1 MYATTR
7 TLVVLVAAALLV
19 ACGGKTGSS
28 PGTMPSTQAMEPAD
42 ASSRDFGDYV
52 LHFNAI
58 PTDTLTPEIASSYSI
73 TRSAN
78 RVLLNISIL
87 KKTEGGP
94 DMPVAGKV
102 NASAVNLNGQAKN
115 LSLREIREG
124 EAIYYVGDVAISG
137 EEALV
142 FSIEAQPSDASG
154 APLSVRFQRQ
164 FYGN

>member
-1 MYATTR
+1 MYVTAR
-7 TLVVLVAAALLV
+7 ILVTLLAASLLL
-19 ACGGKTGSS
+19 ACGKPGSQ
-28 PGTMPSTQAMEPAD
+28 PATLASTQPMEPAD

-87 KKTEGGP
+87 KKTEGGS

-142 FSIEAQPSDASG
+142 FSIDAQPSDASG

>member
-1 MYATTR
+1 MYVTTR
-7 TLVVLVAAALLV
+7 ILAVLIAASLLV
-19 ACGGKTGSS
+19 ACGKPADS
-28 PGTMPSTQAMEPAD
+28 PAAIASTQAMEPAD

-52 LHFNAI
+52 LHFSAI
-58 PTDTLTPEIASSYSI
+58 PTNTLTPDIASTYGI

-87 KKTEGGP
+87 KKTEGAP

-102 NASAVNLNGQAKN
+102 SASAVNLNGQAKN

-142 FSIEAQPSDASG
+142 FSVEAQPADATG
-154 APLSVRFQRQ
+154 VPLSVRFQRQ

>member
-1 MYATTR
+1 MYVTTR
-7 TLVVLVAAALLV
+7 ILAILIAAGLLV
-19 ACGGKTGSS
+19 ACGKPGGS
-28 PGTMPSTQAMEPAD
+28 PGTMPSTQAMEPAN

-87 KKTEGGP
+87 QKTEGAL
-94 DMPVAGKV
+94 DVPVTGTV
-102 NASAVNLNGQAKN
+102 SASAVNLSGQAKN

-124 EAIYYVGDVAISG
+124 EAIYYVGDVSISG
-137 EEALV
+137 EETLV
-142 FSIEAQPSDASG
+142 FSVEARPADATG
-154 APLSVRFQRQ
+154 APLTVRFQRQ

>member
-1 MYATTR
+1 MYVTARILAT
-7 TLVVLVAAALLV
+7 LLAASLLL
-19 ACGGKTGSS
+19 ACGQPAGPPAAT
-28 PGTMPSTQAMEPAD
+28 PATQAMEPAD
-42 ASSRDFGDYV
+42 ASSRDFGDYT
-52 LHFNAI
+52 LLFTAI
-58 PTDTLTPEIASSYSI
+58 PTDSLTPEIASTYGI

-87 KKTEGGP
+87 KKSEGAP
-94 DMPVAGKV
+94 DMPVAGAVK
-102 NASAVNLNGQAKN
+102 AGAVNLNGQTKN

-142 FSIEAQPSDASG
+142 FSVAAQPADATG